1 MNTYPS
7 SIVRAGTEALIGGG
21 YGKRIW
27 SVGELLWGIEELV
40 ILSNQHESIIGIGEG
55 ETLEMGLERVIFVSF
70 WFENW

>member
-40 ILSNQHESIIGIGEG
+40 ILSNQHEIIIGIGEG
-55 ETLEMGLERVIFVSF
+55 ELWKWVRTDNICEFLI
-70 WFENW
+70 